1 MAILTISDFQS
12 ILGATFFNG
21 DLTIAGL
28 AMFAFLVAIV
38 FYVTRNVFQSLI
50 IGLPIMLIFG
60 QLGVITN
67 DMMVLLIIITVLGL
81 AMTAKSTMSK

>member
-1 MAILTISDFQS
+1 MAFVTITDMQS
-12 ILGATFFNG
+12 ILSVSFFNG
-21 DLTIAGL
+21 DMTIAGL
-28 AMFAFLVAIV
+28 VMFVVIMGVV

-67 DMMVLLIIITVLGL
+67 DMMVLLIIISVLGL
-81 AMTAKSTMSK
+81 AFTARNAVSR